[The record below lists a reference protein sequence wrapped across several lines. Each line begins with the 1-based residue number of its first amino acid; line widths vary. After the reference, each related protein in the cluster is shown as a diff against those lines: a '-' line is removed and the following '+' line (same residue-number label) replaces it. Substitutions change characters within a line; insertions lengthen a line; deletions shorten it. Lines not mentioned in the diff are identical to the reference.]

1 MTGQRVI
8 SLLGRR
14 DAPTDAVEEYCA
26 CLGAALQPHGFACEM
41 LRVPWAERGWSAAR
55 AELRR
60 QAAGWRGAWVLLQY
74 TALAWSHR
82 GFPLRV
88 PRLLRL
94 LKKSG
99 ARCAVVFHDVHPYSG
114 SRVIDVVRQSVQR
127 RVMRETFR
135 LADLAFFTVL
145 PETLAWVPD
154 QPHKALF
161 IPVGANFP
169 APERFWSSAEKDPA
183 APLSVAVFG
192 VTGGAHIAREA
203 RVIAQAVR
211 FAAPQTGR
219 LRLVV
224 LGRHSQEARGAF
236 ERELDASR
244 IELQTLGV
252 LPAEDVARTLAQA
265 DVLLF
270 ARGQISTRRSSALAG
285 IACGLPVVAY
295 SGPDTTAPI
304 TEAGVVLVKESDS
317 EGLAAALER
326 VLGDA
331 RLRGVLRQ
339 RSRCAQQNYF
349 SWSAIAA
356 RYAAALRNPG

>member
-1 MTGQRVI
+1 MTQKCI
-8 SLLGRR
+8 ALLGHR
-14 DAPTDAVEEYCA
+14 DAPTDAVEEYCGY
-26 CLGAALQPHGFACEM
+26 LGAALQPHGFACERV
-41 LRVPWAERGWSAAR
+41 RVPWAERGWSAAL
-55 AELRR
+55 AELRQ

-74 TALAWSHR
+74 TALAWSRR

-114 SRVIDVVRQSVQR
+114 SQVVDSIRQTLQHHA
-127 RVMRETFR
+127 MRETFR
-135 LADLAFFTVL
+135 LADLAFFTIL

-161 IPVGANFP
+161 IPVGANLP
-169 APERFWSSAEKDPA
+169 APERFWSTPEKDPA
-183 APLSVAVFG
+183 APLRVAVFG
-192 VTGGAHIAREA
+192 MTGGANIAREA

-211 FAAPQTGR
+211 FATPPAGR

-224 LGRHSQEARGAF
+224 LGRNSWEARSAF
-236 ERELDASR
+236 EKELDASR

-252 LPAEDVARTLAQA
+252 LPAEEVARTLAQA

-270 ARGQISTRRSSALAG
+270 ARGQVSTRRSSALAG
-285 IACGLPVVAY
+285 VACGLPVVAY

-304 TEAGVVLVKESDS
+304 TEAGVVLVKEGDS

-326 VLGDA
+326 VLSDA
-331 RLRGVLRQ
+331 RLRGALRE
-339 RSRCAQQNYF
+339 RSRRAQQRYF

-356 RYAAALRNPG
+356 LYAEALRNSG